1 MVPSDALTDDDV
13 ALVLRPNFT
22 KDKWNGTLDLNVVIM
37 PRKKAGEDSNEALE
51 DITNLMVTCFRLLT
65 SDEDFYNQVLDA
77 TVEMIENGEHMD
89 QDAIDE
95 VENLIDTSNNVYK
108 LHAWTKTKGNA

>member
-1 MVPSDALTDDDV
+1 MVPSDALMDDDV

-22 KDKWNGTLDLNVVIM
+22 KNEWNGTLDLNVVIM
-37 PRKKAGEDSNEALE
+37 PRNKAGEDSNEALE
-51 DITNLMVTCFRLLT
+51 DITNLMVTCFRLLVT
-65 SDEDFYNQVLDA
+65 DEGFYNQILDT

-89 QDAIDE
+89 QDALDE
-95 VENLIDTSNNVYK
+95 VESIIDSSNNVYK